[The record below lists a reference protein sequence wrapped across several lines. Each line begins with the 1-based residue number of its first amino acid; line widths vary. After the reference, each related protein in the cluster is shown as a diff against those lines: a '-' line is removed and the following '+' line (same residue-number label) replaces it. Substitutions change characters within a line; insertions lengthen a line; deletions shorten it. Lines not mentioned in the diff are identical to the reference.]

1 VTRAVVRPLRAVHGR
16 VGRRDRRL
24 SPAPV
29 NGLDPRAR
37 RVLALS
43 DPQEV
48 TRAVSHRSSAFRSLS
63 SWGLDAVG
71 ERTMRAVDAYPQEV
85 YFNRAEA
92 LEAAGV
98 RS

>member
-1 VTRAVVRPLRAVHGR
+1 
-16 VGRRDRRL
+16 
-24 SPAPV
+24 
-29 NGLDPRAR
+29 
-37 RVLALS
+37 
-43 DPQEV
+43 
-48 TRAVSHRSSAFRSLS
+48 LS